1 MSEEENSD
9 QEEIV
14 FEEKK
19 TNIYQNLLLELEN
32 DNLFSFQKNNKEPL
46 PKDGDQKFLQNLM
59 KDFDSKE
66 DEEIIKIVIL
76 LFLTIGYTFR
86 GGNRRSRRRI

>member
-76 LFLTIGYTFR
+76 LF
-86 GGNRRSRRRI
+86 